1 MAKPNFKLKKGN
13 WKFLILASV
22 LFLTACDTREF
33 TSDAYSLGKETGTT
47 WRELSTEV
55 EVISSWA
62 TEAGETLDIPAVE
75 KEKACQAMWLIVGL
89 PQFGLENMAKNRTD
103 FIDGCMTTIG
113 S

>member
-1 MAKPNFKLKKGN
+1 MAKLIFKLKRGN

-62 TEAGETLDIPAVE
+62 TEAGETVDIPAVE
-75 KEKACQAMWLIVGL
+75 KEKACQAMWLIVGW

>member
-1 MAKPNFKLKKGN
+1 MFRLDSVNRKSN
-13 WKFLILASV
+13 WKAVFLFVAL
-22 LFLTACDTREF
+22 LLTACDTREL

-47 WRELSTEV
+47 WRELSTEI

-62 TEAGETLDIPAVE
+62 TEAGETVDIPKVE
-75 KEKACQAMWLIVGL
+75 KEKACQAMWLIVGW

>member
-1 MAKPNFKLKKGN
+1 MLKLTNRSLGLKIVL
-13 WKFLILASV
+13 LIFV
-22 LFLTACDTREF
+22 LLLTACDTRQL

-47 WRELSTEV
+47 WRELSTEI

-62 TEAGETLDIPAVE
+62 TEAGETVEIPEVE
-75 KEKACQAMWLIVGL
+75 KEKACQAMWLIVGW